1 MTPVPATPTR
11 PARLA
16 PIPKLP
22 IFLDLQGK
30 PALITGGGA
39 GSAWKA
45 ELLVAA
51 GARVIVYAADV
62 GPELAEV
69 AAAHAAQ
76 ITITKRAWTDHDLA
90 QSAIAIGGESGSEAT
105 RLADAARR
113 LRVPVNVID
122 TGALCDFQ
130 FGSIVNR
137 APLLIAISSDGASPV
152 LAQAVRRRI
161 EAILPQ
167 GLARWAAA
175 ARGFRRNAARA
186 LPDRAARR
194 RFWDKVAAQAFA
206 PGPSHDPALTL
217 ARLAAEP
224 TNTGGEIVIVGAG
237 PGDPDLL
244 TLAAVRELQAA
255 DVILYDRLVS
265 PAVLELARREA
276 RRIQVGKRGH
286 GPSVPQSEITAEL
299 IRLAQA
305 GERVVR
311 LKGGDPAYFARTG
324 EEVAAARAAGIPVR
338 IVPGVTAP
346 SAAAAALGLSLTHR
360 AHGRRVQFVSGHD
373 LTGALPL
380 GLPLADPETTTAV
393 YMGRDTAAD
402 LARVAFAQGL
412 SAATPAILLS
422 DIGGA
427 HEAHIHTTLADLR
440 EDAARLDP
448 AYPALILIGAA
459 LASVG
464 EGADTAP
471 AAAKSALLA
480 AAA

>member
-1 MTPVPATPTR
+1 MIPVPPTPTR
-11 PARLA
+11 PARLE

-22 IFLDLQGK
+22 IFLDLAGK
-30 PALITGGGA
+30 PALVTGGSP

-45 ELLVAA
+45 ELLAAA
-51 GARVIVYAADV
+51 GARVVVHTGD
-62 GPELAEV
+62 PCLELTELAQ
-69 AAAHAAQ
+69 AHPGQ
-76 ITITKRAWTDHDLA
+76 ITITPRPWTDLDLA
-90 QSAIAIGGESGSEAT
+90 QAAIAIGGEPGEEAT
-105 RLADAARR
+105 RLAAAARAAR
-113 LRVPVNVID
+113 TPVNVID

-161 EAILPQ
+161 EAILPP

-175 ARGFRRNAARA
+175 ARAFRRNAARA
-186 LPDRAARR
+186 LPDRAQRR

-206 PGPSHDPALTL
+206 PGPSHDPALAL
-217 ARLAAEP
+217 ARFAAEP
-224 TNTGGEIVIVGAG
+224 THMGGEIVIVGAG

-255 DVILYDRLVS
+255 DVILYDRLVGQG
-265 PAVLELARREA
+265 VLELARREA

-286 GPSVPQSEITAEL
+286 GASVPQSEITAEL
-299 IRLAQA
+299 VRLARA

-324 EEVAAARAAGIPVR
+324 EEVAAARAAGIAVR

-373 LTGALPL
+373 LTGTLPL
-380 GLPLADPETTTAV
+380 GLALGDPETTTAV

-402 LARVAFAQGL
+402 LARTALAQGL
-412 SAATPAILLS
+412 PDATPAILLS

-427 HEAHIHTTLADLR
+427 HETHIRTRLADLAR
-440 EDAARLDP
+440 DAARLDP
-448 AYPALILIGAA
+448 AYPALILLGAA
-459 LASVG
+459 LG
-464 EGADTAP
+464 EADLP
-471 AAAKSALLA
+471 AIKADLA

>member
-1 MTPVPATPTR
+1 MIPVPPTPTR

-16 PIPKLP
+16 TIPKLP
-22 IFLDLQGK
+22 IFVDLAGK
-30 PALITGGGA
+30 PALITGGGP

-45 ELLVAA
+45 ELLAAA
-51 GARVIVYAADV
+51 GARVAVYTLEPCTELIDLAHAHPAQIAIVPRAWSEAD
-62 GPELAEV
+62 L
-69 AAAHAAQ
+69 AAA
-76 ITITKRAWTDHDLA
+76 
-90 QSAIAIGGESGSEAT
+90 AIAIGGESGEDAI
-105 RLADAARR
+105 RLATAARR

-161 EAILPQ
+161 EAILPP

-175 ARGFRRNAARA
+175 ARGFRRTAARV
-186 LPDRAARR
+186 LPDRAQRR
-194 RFWDKVAAQAFA
+194 RFWDKVAAAAFA
-206 PGPSHDPALTL
+206 PGPGHDPALAL

-224 TNTGGEIVIVGAG
+224 TNAGGEIVIVGAG

-255 DVILYDRLVS
+255 DTILYDRLVG
-265 PAVLELARREA
+265 AGVLELARREA
-276 RRIQVGKRGH
+276 RRIMVGKRG
-286 GPSVPQSEITAEL
+286 GGASVPQSEITAEL
-299 IRLAQA
+299 VRLAQA

-324 EEVAAARAAGIPVR
+324 EEVSAARAAGIPVR

-346 SAAAAALGLSLTHR
+346 SAAAAALGMSLTHR

-373 LTGALPL
+373 LSGALPL
-380 GLPLADPETTTAV
+380 GLALGDPQTTTAV
-393 YMGRDTAAD
+393 YMGRDTAGD
-402 LARVAFAQGL
+402 LTALALAQGL
-412 SAATPAILLS
+412 PPATPAILLS

-427 HEAHIHTTLADLR
+427 HEVHVRTTLADLPHA
-440 EDAARLDP
+440 AARLDP
-448 AYPALILIGAA
+448 AHPALILLGAA
-459 LASVG
+459 LADDS
-464 EGADTAP
+464 AQP
-471 AAAKSALLA
+471 AAAPLA

>member
-22 IFLDLQGK
+22 IFLDLMGK
-30 PALITGGGA
+30 PALVTGGGP

-45 ELLVAA
+45 ELLAAA
-51 GARVIVYAADV
+51 GARVVVYTADPC
-62 GPELAEV
+62 PELTELAV
-69 AAAHAAQ
+69 AHPGQIVIVSRPWTDADLAAA
-76 ITITKRAWTDHDLA
+76 
-90 QSAIAIGGESGSEAT
+90 AIAIGGEPGEEAA
-105 RLADAARR
+105 RLATAARR

-186 LPDRAARR
+186 LPDRAQRR
-194 RFWDKVAAQAFA
+194 RFWDKVAAAAFA
-206 PGPSHDPALTL
+206 PGPSNDPALAL

-224 TNTGGEIVIVGAG
+224 THTGGEIVIVGAG

-255 DVILYDRLVS
+255 DVILYDRLVGQ
-265 PAVLELARREA
+265 AVLDLARREA

-299 IRLAQA
+299 VRLAQA

-324 EEVAAARAAGIPVR
+324 EEVAAARAANVPVR

-380 GLPLADPETTTAV
+380 GLALSDPETTTAV
-393 YMGRDTAAD
+393 YMGRDTASE
-402 LARVAFAQGL
+402 LAANALAQGL
-412 SAATPAILLS
+412 PGTTPAILLS

-427 HEAHIHTTLADLR
+427 HETHIRTHLANLAR
-440 EDAARLDP
+440 DAARLDP
-448 AYPALILIGAA
+448 AYPALILLGAA
-459 LASVG
+459 LA
-464 EGADTAP
+464 EDATIARP
-471 AAAKSALLA
+471 AALA
-480 AAA
+480 A